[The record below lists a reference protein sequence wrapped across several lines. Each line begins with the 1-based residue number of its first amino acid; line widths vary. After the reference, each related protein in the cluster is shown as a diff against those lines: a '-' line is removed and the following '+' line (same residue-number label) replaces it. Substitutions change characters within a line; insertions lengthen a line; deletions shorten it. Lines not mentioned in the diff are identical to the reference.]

1 MFCQLDRLRRC
12 LSPRIRRVLDEL
24 PTTLDE
30 TYERTLLDI
39 DEENWEY
46 AHAIFQ
52 CIVVALRPLRVEE
65 LAGFLAFKSE
75 EEGSLTFE
83 ETWRPEDPKDTVL
96 SICSSLVAI
105 VDGEGSA
112 VIQFSHF
119 SVKEYLTSDRI
130 AQGRVSRFYIP
141 LEPAHF
147 FVTQACLKFM
157 QQELKFNICGL
168 KSSYLMN
175 RKVEDLDALIE
186 KCIPSYLAYA
196 CEFWADH
203 LRGIA
208 SIEKHDTEIVDSLG
222 NLLNSHLLYWLEVLS
237 LLSKSHVAS
246 KSLLVAVK
254 WLEVSSIEMH
264 SSDRYYRDIMAKD
277 LSLLAADANRFS
289 ATFADVISASAPHIY
304 LSALPFAPPSSLVS
318 KLYRD
323 RFPQTIKVLHG
334 EELKWPAMQFSILT
348 GQDVYDISVHPD
360 GRRVAAGMSSSAA
373 MVFSTIT
380 GESLF
385 PLSGHGDDV
394 RTIAYDRGGKR
405 IATGALFEC
414 LHSRLC

>member
-1 MFCQLDRLRRC
+1 VFCQLDRLRRC

-24 PTTLDE
+24 PATLDE

-46 AHAIFQ
+46 VHAIFR
-52 CIVVALRPLRVEE
+52 CIVIALRPLRVEE

-75 EEGSLTFE
+75 EEGSFTFE

-105 VDGEGSA
+105 VDGEGSP

-147 FVTQACLKFM
+147 FVTRACLKFM

-175 RKVEDLDALIE
+175 DRVEDLDALIE

-203 LRGIA
+203 LRGIT
-208 SIEKHDTEIVDSLG
+208 SIEKRDSEIVDSLG
-222 NLLNSHLLYWLEVLS
+222 NLLESQLLYWLEVLS
-237 LLSKSHVAS
+237 LLSKSHVAP
-246 KSLLVAVK
+246 KSLLVATK

-264 SSDRYYRDIMAKD
+264 SPGRYYRDTMAKD

-289 ATFADVISASAPHIY
+289 VTFAEVISASAPHIY

-323 RFPQTIKVLHG
+323 RFPQTIKVLHE

-348 GQDVYDISVHPD
+348 GEDVYDISIHPD
-360 GRRVAAGMSSSAA
+360 GMRVAAAMGRSAA
-373 MVFSTIT
+373 MVFSMIT

-385 PLSGHGDDV
+385 PLSGHGGNV
-394 RTIAYDRGGKR
+394 RTIAYDRRGKR
-405 IATGALFEC
+405 IATGALFEL
-414 LHSRLC
+414 LHSGLC